1 MEVFGTTDTVK
12 TTITFNPT
20 LEKEAK
26 VLGALYEKGKFST
39 NIKQKLIEV
48 FEGQERIIS
57 YKPMSNEQLISNL
70 ATLLFEIDNRGI
82 DISKMIAGYC
92 NATVQVHNKDY
103 DVDKL
108 LFRADYIPQEKRYI
122 YSDVKEVGEKNNNI
136 EMENKIEKEVIDEE
150 QLEQDILDSENCGI
164 DLC

>member
-1 MEVFGTTDTVK
+1 MEIFGATDTVK

-20 LEKEAK
+20 LDKEAK

-70 ATLLFEIDNRGI
+70 ATLLFEMDNRGI

-92 NATVQVHNKDY
+92 NTTVQVHKKDY
-103 DVDKL
+103 ENPCL
-108 LFRADYIPQEKRYI
+108 RADYIPEEKRYS
-122 YSDVKEVGEKNNNI
+122 YKEVTSEEKNNNI
-136 EMENKIEKEVIDEE
+136 EETCVSFKTF
-150 QLEQDILDSENCGI
+150 L
-164 DLC
+164 